1 MKTDEK
7 NAAGAVMDKMP
18 PRRISIVDDDA
29 SIREAVKSLMRSIQV
44 DVQAFASAEE
54 FLASERQHDTSCLIL
69 DVYLPGMSGFELQNR
84 LNLERKNIPIIFIT
98 AHSDEVSRQR
108 ALQGGAVEFLS
119 KPVRSDALFKAIQSA
134 IER

>member
-7 NAAGAVMDKMP
+7 NAAGAVMDKTP

-54 FLASERQHDTSCLIL
+54 FLNSERVHDTSCLIL
-69 DVYLPGMSGFELQNR
+69 DVYLPGMSGFELQNC

-119 KPVRSDALFKAIQSA
+119 KPVRSDALFKAILSA